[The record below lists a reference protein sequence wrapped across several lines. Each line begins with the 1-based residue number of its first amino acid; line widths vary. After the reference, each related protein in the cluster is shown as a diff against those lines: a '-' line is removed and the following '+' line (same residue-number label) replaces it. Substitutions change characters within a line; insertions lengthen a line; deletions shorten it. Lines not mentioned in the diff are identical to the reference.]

1 MHSKPIRRTCSIVLF
16 LVLISNVAL
25 LAESKSGNPNPPAGP
40 IPIETFFRA
49 PYLTRVRLSPDGK
62 SIAGLN
68 HDPSGLTNLAL
79 VTVGQP
85 GATILKGS
93 ERTNLYKFNWVNDQS
108 LLVQSIK
115 HSIYAGGLHAVNRND
130 FGRLI
135 QILHGNVAFVGRPVA
150 RPKNVILWRDLRS
163 FEYANEVQLLEL
175 SLDDFKHGRKLTV
188 TDRFYR
194 FRYPEPSDEA
204 GIVQGYESDVAG
216 ELALCYVYHE
226 GKTRALLYDAA
237 TKVWERLHFDAE
249 STTILA
255 VEADHQHLWISEY
268 NETEGFQVR
277 RYSAATNE
285 RGPAVI
291 TDPLFNP
298 GEGTVHF
305 SLRENTFAGISYQ
318 QRRLRNVWLDSRYA
332 GLQAAVDGLLPKTDN
347 RLIDTDAKERYFLYY
362 SFSDQIPGAY
372 FLLDSE
378 QGTLTPFAQAYPWL
392 ESSSFAPTHAIKFK
406 ARDGLELEGYLTV
419 PRHASAQNKVPLV
432 VLCHGGP
439 SSRDTWGFDQE
450 VQFLASRGYAV
461 LQPNYR
467 GSSGYKPSISKD
479 WEYDYR
485 RMHDDVTDAA
495 KTFRQLD
502 IIDKDRLAI
511 MGASFGGYL
520 AVSGAAFEDGLYR
533 CAITNSGVFDWERL
547 AKTAKWEGR
556 PGEYEM
562 LQDHVGQP
570 GKDREYFDRISPMAA
585 VDNIR
590 IPVFVAH
597 GAQDNVVDISQSTKL
612 ASQLKRRKVPV
623 ETFFPDYELHGFR
636 SPKNLVKY
644 YSRIEAFLARNL
656 R

>member
-1 MHSKPIRRTCSIVLF
+1 MHSKPIRRTCSIILF
-16 LVLISNVAL
+16 LVLISNIAL

-40 IPIETFFRA
+40 IPIETLFRA

-68 HDPSGLTNLAL
+68 HDPSGSTNLAL
-79 VTVGQP
+79 LDLGQP
-85 GATILKGS
+85 GVSVLKGS
-93 ERTNLYKFNWVNDQS
+93 QKISPHTFRWLNDES
-108 LLVQSIK
+108 LLIQSVEHK
-115 HSIYAGGLHAVNRND
+115 IYAGGIYAINRND
-130 FGRLI
+130 FGRLRP
-135 QILHGNVAFVGRPVA
+135 LSYGNLSLIGFPLA
-150 RPKNVILWRDLRS
+150 RPKNFILWQDLRDY
-163 FEYANEVQLLEL
+163 ELLNNAVQLMEL
-175 SLDDFKHGRKLTV
+175 SLDDFRKDSDATFNN
-188 TDRFYR
+188 RRYR
-194 FRYPEPSDEA
+194 TKYPEPQE
-204 GIVQGYESDVAG
+204 GTVLYYESDVVG
-216 ELALCYVYHE
+216 ELALCYTYFE
-226 GKTRALLYDAA
+226 GKVRALLYDAG
-237 TKVWERLHFDAE
+237 TKKWERLRFDAE

-255 VEADHQHLWISEY
+255 VETDHQHLWISEY

-332 GLQAAVDGLLPKTDN
+332 GLQAAVDRLLPKTDN
-347 RLIDTDAKERYFLYY
+347 QLVDTDTKERYFLYY

-439 SSRDTWGFDQE
+439 SSRDTWRFDQE

-467 GSSGYKPSISKD
+467 GSSGHKPSISKD

-570 GKDREYFDRISPMAA
+570 GKDREYFDLISPMAA
-585 VDNIR
+585 ADNIR
-590 IPVFVAH
+590 IPVFIAH
-597 GAQDNVVDISQSTKL
+597 GQHDNVVDLNQSTKL
-612 ASQLKRRKVPV
+612 ASHLKRRKVPV
-623 ETFFPDYELHGFR
+623 ETFFPDDELHGFR

-644 YSRIEAFLARNL
+644 YSRVEAFLARNL

>member
-1 MHSKPIRRTCSIVLF
+1 MHTNSIGRSLSLVLF
-16 LVLISNVAL
+16 PILISSVAIP
-25 LAESKSGNPNPPAGP
+25 AESKSAASNAAAAPL
-40 IPIETFFRA
+40 PIETFFRA
-49 PYLTRVRLSPDGK
+49 PHLTRVRLSPDGK

-68 HDPSGLTNLAL
+68 HDPNGLTNLAL
-79 VTVGQP
+79 VTIGQP
-85 GATILKGS
+85 GTTILKGS
-93 ERTNLYKFNWVNDQS
+93 ERTNLYRFSWLNDQS

-115 HSIYAGGLHAVNRND
+115 HRIYAGGLYAVNRND

-135 QILHGNVAFVGRPVA
+135 QILHGNIAFVGRPIA
-150 RPKNVILWRDLRS
+150 RPNNVILWRDLRA
-163 FEYANEVQLLEL
+163 FEYVNEVQLLEL
-175 SLDDFKHGRKLTV
+175 SLDDFKHSKNLAA

-194 FRYPEPSDEA
+194 FRYPEPNDEA
-204 GIVQGYESDVAG
+204 GIVLGYDSDVAG
-216 ELALCYVYHE
+216 ELALCYVYYE

-237 TKVWERLHFDAE
+237 TKTWEHLRFDAE

-268 NETEGFQVR
+268 NEAEGYQVR
-277 RYSAATNE
+277 RYSPATNE

-305 SLRENTFAGISYQ
+305 SLRENTLAGISYQ
-318 QRRLRNVWLDSRYA
+318 QRRVRNVWLDPRYA
-332 GLQAAVDGLLPKTDN
+332 ALQTAVDRLLPKTDN
-347 RLIDTDAKERYFLYY
+347 RLIDTDTKERYFLYY

-392 ESSSFAPTHAIKFK
+392 EGSTFAPTHAIKFK

-419 PRHASAQNKVPLV
+419 PRNASAQNKVPLV

-479 WEYDYR
+479 WKYDYR

-520 AVSGAAFEDGLYR
+520 AVSGAAFEEGLYR

-585 VDNIR
+585 IDNIS

-597 GAQDNVVDISQSTKL
+597 GSQDNVVDISQSTKL

-623 ETFFPDYELHGFR
+623 ETFFPDDELHGFR
-636 SPKNLVKY
+636 SPKNLFKY
-644 YSRIEAFLARNL
+644 YSRVEAFLARNL